1 MQYPQQPAR
10 NTDEALPP
18 QESADPRRWKALA
31 VVSVAQF
38 MLILD
43 VTVINVAVPTL
54 GDNLDLSRTV
64 FTWAVS
70 VYGLVFGGLMLLGG
84 RLADVFGPR
93 PVMLTGLAIFTLAS
107 LATGLAQNEILL
119 IGGRIGQGA
128 GAALLSPAALATIT
142 SIFQGVE
149 RNKALSVWAS
159 LGGVGFTAGVLIG
172 GLLTVGPGWRWVF
185 LINVPVGIVLLAG
198 IWAVVQPPRHRHQA
212 GRRVDVLGAVTVT
225 AATGSFIYG
234 MINAGDVGWADLG
247 TLLPIATAIV
257 LYGAFMVVE
266 RTVRTPLMHPSL
278 LTRRPVAT
286 GAFLMFMAAGV
297 TIADLFLG
305 SQYLQHLRGL
315 SALEAGLFFLP
326 PALALMIGAI
336 AAGRLVGT
344 VGTRPVAV
352 VALALVA
359 TGNALLIGVSA
370 DGNVY
375 IGALPG
381 VVVFALGGG
390 PLFVAATTSALGRAA
405 MHEAGLVSS
414 IVQTFNQ
421 LGAAICVAVAS
432 TVAAAGL
439 TDPPS
444 IDGFTQAFTVFT
456 IATAVAAVLALVLIP
471 AGRPQMTGVPQAE
484 AERVRSTPSLRNDRW
499 SAGEPDDD

>member
-1 MQYPQQPAR
+1 MHDPQDPVR
-10 NTDEALPP
+10 DTDGPREL

-43 VTVINVAVPTL
+43 LTVVNVALPDL
-54 GDNLDLSRTV
+54 GADLGLSRTA

-70 VYGLVFGGLMLLGG
+70 VYGLVFGGLLLLGG
-84 RLADVFGPR
+84 RLADVFGTR
-93 PVMLTGLAIFTLAS
+93 RMILTGLVIFTLAS
-107 LATGLAQNEILL
+107 LASGLAQNEALL
-119 IGGRIGQGA
+119 LGGRVGQGA

-142 SIFQGVE
+142 SLFHGAE

-172 GLLTVGPGWRWVF
+172 GILTAGPGWRWVF
-185 LINVPVGIVLLAG
+185 FINVPVGIVVLAA
-198 IWAVVQPPRHRHQA
+198 IRAVVPPRRHPDRVA
-212 GRRVDVLGAVTVT
+212 RVDVLGAVTVT

-234 MINAGDVGWADLG
+234 MINAGDEGWTDLG
-247 TLLPIATAIV
+247 TLLPVAAATV
-257 LYGAFMVVE
+257 LYAVFMVIE

-278 LTRRPVAT
+278 LTRRPIAT
-286 GAFLMFMAAGV
+286 GAFLTFIAAGV
-297 TIADLFLG
+297 LIADLFLG

-315 SALEAGLFFLP
+315 SALETGLFFLP

-336 AAGRLVGT
+336 TAGRLVGT

-352 VALALVA
+352 VALAMVA
-359 TGNALLIGVSA
+359 IGNGLLIGVSA

-375 IGALPG
+375 AEALPG

-390 PLFVAATTSALGRAA
+390 PLFVAATTTALGRASL
-405 MHEAGLVSS
+405 HEAGLVSGV
-414 IVQTFNQ
+414 VQTFNQ

-439 TDPPS
+439 TPTPS
-444 IDGFTQAFTVFT
+444 IDGFTDAFTVFT
-456 IATAVAAVLALVLIP
+456 VAAAIAAVLSLRLVP
-471 AGRPQMTGVPQAE
+471 SGKPQMTGVPQ
-484 AERVRSTPSLRNDRW
+484 TD
-499 SAGEPDDD
+499 